1 MTIYSEHNHSIT
13 VSRVHPSPERDQA
26 QRDTLSLATSSDFH
40 VFPFAK
46 RRVSHYCRNVGV
58 EQTDIVVDMGLL
70 KPQWRSI
77 SIEGGDL
84 DSILKV
90 LKSEVKAE
98 SGDDVLASQPYFS
111 SCACALGRGGV
122 M

>member
-1 MTIYSEHNHSIT
+1 M
-13 VSRVHPSPERDQA
+13 RPSPEREQA
-26 QRDTLSLATSSDFH
+26 ERDTLSLTTSSDFH

-46 RRVSHYCRNVGV
+46 RRISHYCRNVGV

-77 SIEGGDL
+77 SIEGGEL

-98 SGDDVLASQPYFS
+98 SGDDDGRKVPLGECLVGLAGEPCGYPQFVVNLL
-111 SCACALGRGGV
+111 ALI
-122 M
+122 